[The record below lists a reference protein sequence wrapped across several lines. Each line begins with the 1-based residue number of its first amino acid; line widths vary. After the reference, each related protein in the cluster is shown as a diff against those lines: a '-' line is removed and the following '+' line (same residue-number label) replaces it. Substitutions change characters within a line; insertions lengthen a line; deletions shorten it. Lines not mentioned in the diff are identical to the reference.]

1 MKAKRIAAAVMG
13 TILTLTAV
21 TGAAPVKVKADSEEK
36 PYLSLG
42 ADLKSEEKARVLDLL
57 GVSPDELDDYRMV
70 TVTNKDEHRY
80 LDNYLNSSLI
90 GSRALSSVLIEKRE
104 EGEGIHVTTKNIS
117 FCTEGMYENALTTA
131 GITDAEV
138 IVAGPSRITGTAAL
152 VGAMIAYEE
161 MTGEEIGETEKDT
174 ATNELVLTG
183 QLAEEIG
190 DSEKAEQFIAMLKEF
205 IADHENPSEEEMEKA
220 VEEGEKKLGFSLTE
234 EQKGEIMDLMKKI
247 SRLDL
252 DVDQLKQQARDI
264 YEKISRIEIDHKGL
278 FEKVKGWLQEILAL
292 FGQ

>member
-1 MKAKRIAAAVMG
+1 M
-13 TILTLTAV
+13 ILTLTAV
-21 TGAAPVKVKADSEEK
+21 MGSAPVKVKADSKEK

-57 GVSPDELDDYRMV
+57 GVDPDELDDYQLV
-70 TVTNKDEHRY
+70 TVTNKDEHKY
-80 LDNYLNSSLI
+80 LDNYLDSSLI

-104 EGEGIHVTTKNIS
+104 EGEGIRVTTKNIS
-117 FCTEGMYENALTTA
+117 YCTEGMYENALTTA

-138 IVAGPSRITGTAAL
+138 IVAGPGKITGTAAL
-152 VGAMIAYEE
+152 VGAMTAYEK

-205 IADHENPSEEEMEKA
+205 IADHENPSDEDMEKA
-220 VEEGEKKLGFSLTE
+220 VEEGEKKFGFSLTE
-234 EQKGEIMDLMKKI
+234 EQKEEILDLMRKI

-252 DVDQLKQQARDI
+252 DVGQLKQQAREI
-264 YEKISRIEIDHKGL
+264 YEKISGMEIDQKGL
-278 FEKVKGWLQEILAL
+278 FEKVKSWLQGILDL
-292 FGQ
+292 FGK